1 MSLVTLKEV
10 LEIAE
15 RTNTAIPGFNI
26 DNIEIPEA
34 IMEAAEVEN
43 CPVILTIGQGAIN
56 AGGLRH
62 LPDVVRRI
70 AESSRVP
77 VVMHLDHGISY
88 EQAITCLR
96 AGFTSVMYDGSHH
109 PFEEN
114 VRESQAL
121 ESEADKQKFTD
132 IYEQYHPQMEQTAL
146 RILKNQHDAE
156 DAVQNAFMQI
166 IRHFEKIDEIPC
178 EKLPFWIVCIV
189 KNEAVTI
196 LRKNQR
202 TVQLENWDSFAADAE
217 SVTDYLELVQL
228 FSRLPETYR
237 AVLEMRLLLGY
248 TGKEIARHLA
258 LSESAVNTRIFRGRA
273 LLREIAEKEAFYA

>member
-1 MSLVTLKEV
+1 MCKKWNGSRVY
-10 LEIAE
+10 IAE
-15 RTNTAIPGFNI
+15 TQKRYIKKGVELMLAILL
-26 DNIEIPEA
+26 A
-34 IMEAAEVEN
+34 
-43 CPVILTIGQGAIN
+43 
-56 AGGLRH
+56 
-62 LPDVVRRI
+62 
-70 AESSRVP
+70 
-77 VVMHLDHGISY
+77 
-88 EQAITCLR
+88 
-96 AGFTSVMYDGSHH
+96 
-109 PFEEN
+109 
-114 VRESQAL
+114 AL

-146 RILKNQHDAE
+146 RILKNQHDTE

-258 LSESAVNTRIFRGRA
+258 LSESAVNTRIFRGCA
-273 LLREIAEKEAFYA
+273 LLRKIAEMEAFYA

>member
-1 MSLVTLKEV
+1 ML
-10 LEIAE
+10 
-15 RTNTAIPGFNI
+15 AILL
-26 DNIEIPEA
+26 A
-34 IMEAAEVEN
+34 
-43 CPVILTIGQGAIN
+43 
-56 AGGLRH
+56 
-62 LPDVVRRI
+62 
-70 AESSRVP
+70 
-77 VVMHLDHGISY
+77 
-88 EQAITCLR
+88 
-96 AGFTSVMYDGSHH
+96 
-109 PFEEN
+109 
-114 VRESQAL
+114 AL

-146 RILKNQHDAE
+146 RIVKNQHDAE

-202 TVQLENWDSFAADAE
+202 TMQLENWDSFAADAE
-217 SVTDYLELVQL
+217 SVTDYLGLVQL

>member
-1 MSLVTLKEV
+1 ML
-10 LEIAE
+10 
-15 RTNTAIPGFNI
+15 AILL
-26 DNIEIPEA
+26 A
-34 IMEAAEVEN
+34 
-43 CPVILTIGQGAIN
+43 
-56 AGGLRH
+56 
-62 LPDVVRRI
+62 
-70 AESSRVP
+70 
-77 VVMHLDHGISY
+77 
-88 EQAITCLR
+88 
-96 AGFTSVMYDGSHH
+96 
-109 PFEEN
+109 
-114 VRESQAL
+114 AL
-121 ESEADKQKFTD
+121 ESEADKQKFTG
-132 IYEQYHPQMEQTAL
+132 IYEQYRPQMEQTAL

>member
-1 MSLVTLKEV
+1 M
-10 LEIAE
+10 
-15 RTNTAIPGFNI
+15 
-26 DNIEIPEA
+26 
-34 IMEAAEVEN
+34 
-43 CPVILTIGQGAIN
+43 
-56 AGGLRH
+56 
-62 LPDVVRRI
+62 
-70 AESSRVP
+70 
-77 VVMHLDHGISY
+77 
-88 EQAITCLR
+88 
-96 AGFTSVMYDGSHH
+96 
-109 PFEEN
+109 
-114 VRESQAL
+114 
-121 ESEADKQKFTD
+121 
-132 IYEQYHPQMEQTAL
+132 
-146 RILKNQHDAE
+146 KNQHDAE